1 MDVSMFTCVRCD
13 ADLEIADP
21 RNTEQ
26 VTCHN
31 CGQHFRLSYDE
42 DEQVWE
48 LVPVS
53 AIFGKE
59 GGSVTEDEPFA
70 IGSDPAGLGFLEDE
84 ESKRPS

>member
-26 VTCHN
+26 VTCNN
-31 CGQHFRLSYDE
+31 CGQHFRLAFEE

-48 LVPVS
+48 LIPLS
-53 AIFGKE
+53 TGP
-59 GGSVTEDEPFA
+59 GDQWDGSEDEPFA
-70 IGSDPAGLGFLEDE
+70 IGSNPAALGFLEDE
-84 ESKRPS
+84 ERSP